1 MFDRF
6 LSKSYRKYINK
17 KIKLIYDT
25 KYHSNVEIVGYLKEC
40 PNVRTFSN
48 IYTLPSFTI
57 LGHLNININNDN
69 INSRLITVPLL
80 MIKYIYSIEEDYN
93 TKKNLLILKENNII
107 IEDIY
112 NLIYTFVDESEY
124 KEIEI

>member
-6 LSKSYRKYINK
+6 LSKSYMKYINK
-17 KIKLIYDT
+17 KIKLVYDT
-25 KYHSNVEIVGYLKEC
+25 KYDCNVEIVGYLKEC

-57 LGHLNININNDN
+57 YGHLNTSNVN
-69 INSRLITVPLL
+69 NSRLITVPLL
-80 MIKYIYSIEEDYN
+80 MVKYIYSIEEDYN
-93 TKKNLLILKENNII
+93 TKKNLLILKENNVI